1 MALKH
6 LFRVRE
12 GEVLFSRISK
22 PGMFG
27 LGMTPKE
34 TFPAHSAQLTFLI
47 IILAT
52 RNVVIAATDMFGK
65 SSIMGE

>member
-27 LGMTPKE
+27 LGMAPKE
-34 TFPAHSAQLTFLI
+34 TFPAHSAQLIFLI
-47 IILAT
+47 IILAA
-52 RNVVIAATDMFGK
+52 RNVVIVAIDMSGK
-65 SSIMGE
+65 SSITGE